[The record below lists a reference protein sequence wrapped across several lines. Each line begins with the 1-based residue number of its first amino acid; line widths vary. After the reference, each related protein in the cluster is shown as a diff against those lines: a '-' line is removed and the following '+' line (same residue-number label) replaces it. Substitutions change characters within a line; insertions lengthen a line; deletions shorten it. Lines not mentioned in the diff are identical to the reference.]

1 MFPTAPRRDAFALF
15 LALLTLL
22 AWDASGLD
30 LALMHWWGGPGGFPW
45 REHWL
50 TRGVLHDGGRWF
62 AHAMLLVLAINVWR
76 PLPFARALP
85 RRERTAWLLATVS
98 AALVVGL
105 VKRHSLTSCPWSLV
119 DFGGAAH
126 YVSHWQW
133 GALDGGEGHCFPS
146 GHASAAFALLTGGY
160 ALAGV
165 APRAARRWTLGVLA
179 AGTLFGLAQW
189 MRGAHYVS
197 HTLWAAWLCWAA
209 AALAFGV
216 LRRVRRAPAPAP
228 QPAA

>member
-15 LALLTLL
+15 LALLALL

-30 LALMHWWGGPGGFPW
+30 LALMHWWGGPAGFPW

-50 TRGVLHDGGRWF
+50 TRGVLHDGGRWL
-62 AHAMLLVLAINVWR
+62 AQAMLVVLAINVWR

-85 RRERTAWLLATVS
+85 RRERTAWLLATVFC
-98 AALVVGL
+98 ALVVGL
-105 VKRHSLTSCPWSLV
+105 VKQHSLTSCPWSLV

-126 YVSHWQW
+126 YVSHWRF
-133 GALDGGEGHCFPS
+133 GVVDGGEGHCFPS

-160 ALAGV
+160 ALAGA
-165 APRAARRWTLGVLA
+165 APRAAQRWTLGVLS
-179 AGTLFGLAQW
+179 AGALFGLAQW

-197 HTLWAAWLCWAA
+197 HTLWAGWLCWAA
-209 AALAFGV
+209 AALAYGV
-216 LRRVRRAPAPAP
+216 LRRVRPALAPTP